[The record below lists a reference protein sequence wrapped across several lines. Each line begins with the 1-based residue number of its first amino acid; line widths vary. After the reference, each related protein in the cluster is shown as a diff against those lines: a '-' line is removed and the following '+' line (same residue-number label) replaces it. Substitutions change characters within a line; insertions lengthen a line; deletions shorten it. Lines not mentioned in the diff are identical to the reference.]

1 MSENNSKYK
10 LIKDSSVLSV
20 VSEIAIAMIIAFV
33 VVIGTYTVIR
43 TLDSVETSWNTDK
56 EITDHVKYFHEGKH
70 PNCIIE
76 KKPYGDTIICDDC
89 FESYKKGTQLR
100 VPLWS
105 PLDKIKGY

>member
-1 MSENNSKYK
+1 MKRSICK
-10 LIKDSSVLSV
+10 LIKDNSVLGV
-20 VSEIAIAMIIAFV
+20 VSAAAIAMIITFGTI
-33 VVIGTYTVIR
+33 IGSFTLFHI
-43 TLDSVETSWNTDK
+43 LDSVKTSWETDK
-56 EITDHVKYFHEGKH
+56 EIADHVKYFHDGKH
-70 PNCIIE
+70 PNCTIE